1 VFICII
7 GISIAITIK
16 RINPPI
22 IIMINGSMRDR
33 TVDRVVSI
41 SDFIKSAAFLNIG
54 VRLPD
59 L

>member
-1 VFICII
+1 
-7 GISIAITIK
+7 
-16 RINPPI
+16 
-22 IIMINGSMRDR
+22 MINGSMRDR